1 MLSPFLFILYIGEL
15 IDMLDE
21 LGCHGIYVNEVA
33 KNIMILLYADDMAL
47 IADTVERLLRMIDVL
62 ESYCCKWNMLVN
74 LTKTKIMVFRRGGV
88 LRKNEQWFYKGEKI
102 EVVSRYKYLGIF
114 FSTNLKWSLAK
125 QTLETQAQKAILC
138 LKRLQYKCGFLP
150 VNVAIELFDKQILP
164 ILIYGSEIWGYE
176 FSPVIENVQTSYL
189 KTLIG
194 VNKSTSNC
202 VVLGESGRLPLA
214 VYYMTNCIKY
224 WIKLIKMP
232 DARCPKAC
240 YNMLKT
246 YDDQGKVTWAT
257 HIRVLLAKYGFRYVW
272 MSQEIGDDVLFI
284 EIFKRRLVDCYTQNW
299 NSDVHDNE
307 KLLYYKEYKINLEF
321 EPYLKIVEIRKHL
334 KSLAKIRCVSH
345 KLEIE
350 EGRHKHVPR
359 SERLCMSDRRWIPCD
374 FDLS

>member
-1 MLSPFLFILYIGEL
+1 MLSPFLFTLYIGEL

-21 LGCHGIYVNEVA
+21 LGCHGIYVNEDA

-47 IADTVERLLRMIDVL
+47 IADTVVRLQRMIDVL

-74 LTKTKIMVFRRGGV
+74 LIKTTIMVFRRGGV

-114 FSTNLKWSLAK
+114 FSAKLKWSLAK
-125 QTLETQAQKAILC
+125 QTLATRAQKAILC
-138 LKRLQYKCGFLP
+138 LKRIQYKCGFLP

-164 ILIYGSEIWGYE
+164 ILLYGSEIWGYE

-189 KTLIG
+189 KKLIG

-202 VVLGESGRLPLA
+202 AVLGECGRLPLA

-232 DARCPKAC
+232 DARYPKAC
-240 YNMLKT
+240 YNMLKA

-257 HIRVLLAKYGFRYVW
+257 HIRELLAKYGFRYVW

-307 KLLYYKEYKINLEF
+307 KLLYYKEYKI
-321 EPYLKIVEIRKHL
+321 
-334 KSLAKIRCVSH
+334 
-345 KLEIE
+345 
-350 EGRHKHVPR
+350 
-359 SERLCMSDRRWIPCD
+359 D
-374 FDLS
+374 